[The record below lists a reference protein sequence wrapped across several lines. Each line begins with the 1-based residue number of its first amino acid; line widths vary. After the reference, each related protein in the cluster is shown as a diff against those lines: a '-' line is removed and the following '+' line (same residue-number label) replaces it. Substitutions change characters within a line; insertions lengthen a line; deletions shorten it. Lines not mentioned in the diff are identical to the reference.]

1 MENDFEVLRC
11 DNVSYNKIQWKDLC
25 VAASD
30 KIICMFKVIL
40 SSKEIFA
47 KKESQMI
54 NPAVISKVLQFRDD
68 RNWKQFHNP
77 KDLAI
82 SISLEAAELL
92 ENFQWS
98 GADLDVPEK
107 SEKIEDELADVLIYC
122 TLMADAMGMNMNEI
136 VSKKLEKN
144 AKKYNV
150 DKAFGSSKKYT
161 ELE

>member
-1 MENDFEVLRC
+1 MIDPEIIR
-11 DNVSYNKIQWKDLC
+11 KI
-25 VAASD
+25 
-30 KIICMFKVIL
+30 
-40 SSKEIFA
+40 
-47 KKESQMI
+47 
-54 NPAVISKVLQFRDD
+54 LQFRDA

-98 GADLDVPEK
+98 GVDLKVPEK
-107 SEKIEDELADVLIYC
+107 SDKIADELADVLIYC
-122 TLMADAMGMNMNEI
+122 ALMADAMGLDMTEI
-136 VSKKLEKN
+136 VVEKLKKNSEK
-144 AKKYNV
+144 YSI

>member
-1 MENDFEVLRC
+1 
-11 DNVSYNKIQWKDLC
+11 
-25 VAASD
+25 
-30 KIICMFKVIL
+30 
-40 SSKEIFA
+40 
-47 KKESQMI
+47 MI